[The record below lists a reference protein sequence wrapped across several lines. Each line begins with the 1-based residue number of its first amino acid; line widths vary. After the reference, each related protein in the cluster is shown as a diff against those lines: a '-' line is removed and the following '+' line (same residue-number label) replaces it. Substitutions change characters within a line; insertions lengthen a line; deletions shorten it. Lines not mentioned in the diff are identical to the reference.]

1 MVCTFAKPKKNI
13 AFYSAY
19 ANQFSVWRQKS
30 VNSHGKTNSAKR
42 WIDCRGTGSVMMSLK
57 ANLAN
62 FRPHNLKYLLLLVI
76 ISAFVCLQ
84 RSRNGVQKVIQLKQP
99 SDASTSD
106 NFVPFENTTCGRRA
120 YERGSGQNVIAF
132 SFYGD
137 PNSEHSKTK
146 GYFIG
151 IKENLDLITQV

>member
-1 MVCTFAKPKKNI
+1 
-13 AFYSAY
+13 
-19 ANQFSVWRQKS
+19 
-30 VNSHGKTNSAKR
+30 
-42 WIDCRGTGSVMMSLK
+42 MSLK

-62 FRPHNLKYLLLLVI
+62 FRPHNLKYLLFLVI